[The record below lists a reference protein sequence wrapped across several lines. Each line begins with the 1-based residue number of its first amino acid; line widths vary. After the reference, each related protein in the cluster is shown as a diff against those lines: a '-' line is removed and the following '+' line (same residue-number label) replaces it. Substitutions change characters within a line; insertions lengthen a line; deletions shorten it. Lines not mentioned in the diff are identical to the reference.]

1 MAQSTPR
8 FSHWNKHAQQWRY
21 VKAPLRP
28 CAEDIALIEQALAEH
43 FPMQTR
49 LDALMLG
56 VTPELAAKS
65 WMPALN
71 LVAVDNTLAMIQSV
85 WPKNDAHRMVLCGN
99 WLQLPLHDARMNLA
113 MIDGGLPAISF
124 PGAHQKLATE
134 LHRVLKPGGLFV
146 ARIFAR
152 PDTTESVDDVLT
164 AAHRRQI
171 GNFHIF
177 KWRLA
182 MALQGENADRGVRVD
197 DVWRSVDKHFG
208 QAARLA
214 ELTGWPINE
223 ISTIDAYR
231 GSRIEAVRRAII
243 FRASGKW
250 STHSKTHSNAWTKSG
265 ARTNWLS
272 AARSWY
278 SEEREDSEP
287 SPDHAA
293 LQDQRSGNR
302 LAVGAF
308 QHRGG
313 ITRPA
318 VPA

>member
-1 MAQSTPR
+1 MKRDSNRFGRRGAADSIRR

-28 CAEDIALIEQALAEH
+28 CAEDIALIERALAEN
-43 FPMQTR
+43 FPTETT

-56 VTPELAAKS
+56 VTPELAANS

-85 WPKNDAHRMVLCGN
+85 WPENDAHRTVLCGN
-99 WLQLPLHDARMNLA
+99 WLQLPLHDACMNLA

-124 PGAHQKLATE
+124 PDAHQKLAME
-134 LHRVLKPGGLFV
+134 LRRVLKPGGLFV

-152 PDTTESVDDVLT
+152 PDNTESVDDVLT
-164 AAHRRQI
+164 AAHDRQI

-182 MALQGENADRGVRVD
+182 MALQDGNANRGVRVD

-208 QAARLA
+208 HPARLA

-231 GSRIEAVRRAII
+231 GSQ
-243 FRASGKW
+243 ASYHFPSIGEMVD
-250 STHSKTHSNAWTKSG
+250 A
-265 ARTNWLS
+265 L
-272 AARSWY
+272 
-278 SEEREDSEP
+278 ED
-287 SPDHAA
+287 
-293 LQDQRSGNR
+293 
-302 LAVGAF
+302 AF
-308 QHRGG
+308 QCVDEKRGTYELAERCPILVFRRREG
-313 ITRPA
+313 Q
-318 VPA
+318 